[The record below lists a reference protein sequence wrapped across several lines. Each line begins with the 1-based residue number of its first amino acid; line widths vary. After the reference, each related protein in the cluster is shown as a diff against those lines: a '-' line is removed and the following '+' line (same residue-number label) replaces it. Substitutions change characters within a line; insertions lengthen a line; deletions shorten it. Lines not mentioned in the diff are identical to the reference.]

1 MRRRVLLSSALR
13 YWVGGTALTLSVPFA
28 QGASFTRSDA
38 NTALRVALERG
49 ARLAVTQLGSTDGF
63 MSNDKIRIPLPE
75 VLEKAA
81 PLLRAIGRD
90 KQLEELHIA
99 MNHAA
104 EKAVSMALPL
114 LNNAIKSMSIQ
125 DARQI
130 LTGGEHAI
138 TDFFSTKTREPL
150 SKQFAP
156 LVNKAV
162 DQLSLAQRYNELVG
176 KAAGLGL
183 VNQQQASTVQQHITT
198 RALDGLYFVIG
209 EEERRIRQDPVASG
223 SALLKKVFSGL

>member
-13 YWVGGTALTLSVPFA
+13 YWVGGTALTLSVPHA
-28 QGASFTRSDA
+28 QAASFTKADA
-38 NTALRVALERG
+38 SAALKVALERG
-49 ARLAVTQLGSTDGF
+49 ARLAVTQLGRADGF

-75 VLEKAA
+75 VLDKAA
-81 PLLRAIGRD
+81 PLLRAMGRD
-90 KQLEELHIA
+90 KQLEELHVA

-150 SKQFAP
+150 GKQFAP

-162 DQLSLAQRYNELVG
+162 DQLSLAQSYNELVG

-183 VNQQQASTVQQHITT
+183 VKQQQAFTVQQHITT

>member
-1 MRRRVLLSSALR
+1 MRRRVLLSSALHC
-13 YWVGGTALTLSVPFA
+13 WVGGIALTLGVFSA
-28 QGASFTRSDA
+28 KAASLTQADA
-38 NTALRVALERG
+38 SAALRVALERG
-49 ARLAVTQLGSTDGF
+49 ARLAVTQLGRVDGF

-75 VLEKAA
+75 VLDKAA
-81 PLLRAIGRD
+81 PLLRAMGRSE
-90 KQLEELHIA
+90 QLEELHVA

-114 LNNAIKSMSIQ
+114 LNNAIKSMSVQ

-138 TDFFSTKTREPL
+138 TDFFSNKTREPL
-150 SKQFAP
+150 GKQFAP

-162 DQLSLAQRYNELVG
+162 DQLSLAQRYNTLLS

-183 VNQQQASTVQQHITT
+183 VNQQQAVTVQQHITS

>member
-1 MRRRVLLSSALR
+1 MRRRVLLSSAVHC
-13 YWVGGTALTLSVPFA
+13 WAGGAALSLCLPSA
-28 QGASFTRSDA
+28 KAASFTQADA
-38 NTALRVALERG
+38 SAALRAALERG
-49 ARLAVTQLGSTDGF
+49 ARLAVVQLGRADGF
-63 MSNDKIRIPLPE
+63 LSNDKIRIPLPE
-75 VLEKAA
+75 VLEQAA
-81 PLLRAIGRD
+81 PLLKAMGRGQ
-90 KQLEELHIA
+90 QLDDLHSA

-104 EKAVSMALPL
+104 ERAVSLALPL
-114 LNNAIKSMSIQ
+114 LSNAIKSLSVQ

-150 SKQFAP
+150 GKQFAP
-156 LVNKAV
+156 LVTKAV
-162 DQLSLAQRYNELVG
+162 EQLSLAKQYNDLMG
-176 KAAGLGL
+176 KADNLGL
-183 VNQQQASTVQQHITT
+183 INKKRAVTVEQHITN